1 MGISGFF
8 ATIIGYPMQWIYSL
22 VQNYGISIIILTV
35 IVRLCLLPLYAK
47 QIKTSAK
54 MAGLQAKQKEIQS
67 KYANNRQKMNEELQA
82 LYQKEGVSTMSGCL
96 PLIIQL
102 PIIYGLFALLRNPL
116 TYMKAGSMIAAVHE
130 SFLWIPDLSQPDAWL
145 LPIIAA
151 ITTYFSALTAYGV
164 HVYNF
169 RAKNL
174 VFTFIMAVMMI
185 PAQVSALGFVQMM
198 NKIHLTNS
206 FIPLILPAVAAP
218 VVFFYMKQYMESVLP
233 LEIVEAA
240 RVDGSNEFRTF
251 NTIILPIMKPA
262 LAVQAIFSFVSSW
275 NNYFIP
281 ALLLDKA
288 EMKTVPIMI
297 AQLRSAD
304 YSKFDMG
311 KVYMFILLAILPVM
325 LVYIILSKSIIKG
338 VTSGSVKG

>member
-1 MGISGFF
+1 MNENAKSRLMLILLRV
-8 ATIIGYPMQWIYSL
+8 L
-22 VQNYGISIIILTV
+22 VYAILIFLTA
-35 IVRLCLLPLYAK
+35 LCLFSFYLMIINATRSNAQLQAGFRLLPQEHFMDNLKNAWTDAS
-47 QIKTSAK
+47 INIPRGMLNSLFIALTSA
-54 MAGLQAKQKEIQS
+54 
-67 KYANNRQKMNEELQA
+67 A
-82 LYQKEGVSTMSGCL
+82 L
-96 PLIIQL
+96 
-102 PIIYGLFALLRNPL
+102 
-116 TYMKAGSMIAAVHE
+116 
-130 SFLWIPDLSQPDAWL
+130 
-145 LPIIAA
+145 
-151 ITTYFSALTAYGV
+151 TTYFSALTAYGV
-164 HVYNF
+164 HVYDF
-169 RAKNL
+169 KGKNL
-174 VFTFIMAVMMI
+174 VFTFIMAIMMI
-185 PAQVSALGFVQMM
+185 PAQVSAVGFVQMM
-198 NKIHLTNS
+198 NKLHLTNNY
-206 FIPLILPAVAAP
+206 IPLIVPSIAAP

-262 LAVQAIFSFVSSW
+262 IAVQAIFSFVSSW

>member
-1 MGISGFF
+1 MSDNTKSRLMMTLLRIVVYAILIF
-8 ATIIGYPMQWIYSL
+8 
-22 VQNYGISIIILTV
+22 LTV
-35 IVRLCLLPLYAK
+35 LCLFSFYLMIVNASRSNA
-47 QIKTSAK
+47 Q
-54 MAGLQAKQKEIQS
+54 LQAGFRILPQEHFWDNLKNAWTDASINIPRGMLNS
-67 KYANNRQKMNEELQA
+67 MFIAVVSAA
-82 LYQKEGVSTMSGCL
+82 L
-96 PLIIQL
+96 
-102 PIIYGLFALLRNPL
+102 
-116 TYMKAGSMIAAVHE
+116 
-130 SFLWIPDLSQPDAWL
+130 
-145 LPIIAA
+145 
-151 ITTYFSALTAYGV
+151 TTYFSALTAYGV
-164 HVYNF
+164 HVYDF
-169 RAKNL
+169 KGKRL
-174 VFTFIMAVMMI
+174 VFTFIMAIMMI
-185 PAQVSALGFVQMM
+185 PAQVSAVGFVQMI
-198 NKIHLTNS
+198 NKFHLTNNY
-206 FIPLILPAVAAP
+206 IPLIIPSIAAP

-240 RVDGSNEFRTF
+240 RCDGSNEFRTF

-262 LAVQAIFSFVSSW
+262 IAVQAIFSFVSSW

>member
-1 MGISGFF
+1 MNENTKSRLMMTLLRIVVYAILIF
-8 ATIIGYPMQWIYSL
+8 
-22 VQNYGISIIILTV
+22 LTV
-35 IVRLCLLPLYAK
+35 LCLFSFYLMIVNSTRSNA
-47 QIKTSAK
+47 Q
-54 MAGLQAKQKEIQS
+54 LQAGF
-67 KYANNRQKMNEELQA
+67 RL
-82 LYQKEGVSTMSGCL
+82 L
-96 PLIIQL
+96 PQEHFWDNLKNAWTDASINIPRGML
-102 PIIYGLFALLRNPL
+102 NSLF
-116 TYMKAGSMIAAVHE
+116 IAAV
-130 SFLWIPDLSQPDAWL
+130 SSAL
-145 LPIIAA
+145 
-151 ITTYFSALTAYGV
+151 TTYFSALTAYGV
-164 HVYNF
+164 HVYDF
-169 RAKNL
+169 KGKNL
-174 VFTFIMAVMMI
+174 VFTFIMAIMMI
-185 PAQVSALGFVQMM
+185 PAQVSAVGFVQMI
-198 NKIHLTNS
+198 NKFHLTNNY
-206 FIPLILPAVAAP
+206 IPLIVPSIAAP

-240 RVDGSNEFRTF
+240 RCDGSNEFRTF

-262 LAVQAIFSFVSSW
+262 IAVQAIFSFVSSW

-304 YSKFDMG
+304 YSKVDMG